1 MTTPGRETDGRGAV
15 VVTGAS
21 TGIGEASVLY
31 LDGLGFHVFAG
42 VRRVEDGERLRAAA
56 PRITPVIIEVTDP
69 ASIAAAAATVQQAL
83 GDRAGGGLAGL
94 VNNAGIAL
102 TGPLEFIEVD
112 RVRRQFEVNFF
123 GHLAVTK
130 AFLPEIRRAQGRVV
144 NMSSMAGRVAPPF
157 YGPYTASKH
166 ALEAASDALRGEL
179 APWGI
184 HVSIVEPG
192 AIDTPIWAKGMAFA
206 HEAIDALPPHGR
218 ALYQRML
225 QPALDSVEAQA
236 TRGVSP
242 EQVARA
248 VGHALTAKRPKVRY
262 VVGRDARIATLGR
275 RLLPDRV
282 MDRLLWRRIGL
293 PGRGTLRD

>member
-1 MTTPGRETDGRGAV
+1 
-15 VVTGAS
+15 
-21 TGIGEASVLY
+21 
-31 LDGLGFHVFAG
+31 
-42 VRRVEDGERLRAAA
+42 
-56 PRITPVIIEVTDP
+56 
-69 ASIAAAAATVQQAL
+69 
-83 GDRAGGGLAGL
+83 

-112 RVRRQFEVNFF
+112 RIRRQFEVNFF
-123 GHLAVTK
+123 GQIAVTQ
-130 AFLPEIRRAQGRVV
+130 AFLPEIRRARGRVV
-144 NMSSMAGRVAPPF
+144 NMSSMAGKVAPPF

-192 AIDTPIWAKGMAFA
+192 AIDTPIWAKGVAFA
-206 HEAIDALPPHGR
+206 HEAIEALPPQGR
-218 ALYQRML
+218 ALYERML

-236 TRGVSP
+236 ARGVSP

-248 VGHALTAKRPKVRY
+248 VERALTAKRPKVRY
-262 VVGRDARIATLGR
+262 VVGRDARLATLGR

-282 MDRLLWRRIGL
+282 MDRMLWRRIGL